1 MYMHICFILH
11 LTLFVHVCNVVGA
24 LQEEFAD
31 SLGMNPKS
39 KFVELMFNVADKQKR
54 GFLRYREILEL
65 VIIMS
70 QGL

>member
-1 MYMHICFILH
+1 
-11 LTLFVHVCNVVGA
+11 
-24 LQEEFAD
+24 
-31 SLGMNPKS
+31 MNAKS

-70 QGL
+70 QGLSFYSDKYQGMIKLTWFCMFKGVVLSC